1 MQGLCKGTGQRSEL
15 TDSILLTIDT
25 TGLSPEDARPL
36 FFVYILQISKNHIQ
50 QTAEIDS
57 FNAVFIDNDGFL
69 IYNDSTITGGFCHEK
84 RSASD

>member
-36 FFVYILQISKNHIQ
+36 FFVYILQISKI
-50 QTAEIDS
+50 IFS
-57 FNAVFIDNDGFL
+57 KLPKL
-69 IYNDSTITGGFCHEK
+69 IHSMLSSLTMMDF
-84 RSASD
+84 